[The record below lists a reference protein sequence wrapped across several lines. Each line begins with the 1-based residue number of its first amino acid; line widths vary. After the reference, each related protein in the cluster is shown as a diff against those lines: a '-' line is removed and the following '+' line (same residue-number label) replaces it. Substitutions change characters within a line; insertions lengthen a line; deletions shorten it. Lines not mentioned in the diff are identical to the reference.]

1 MSGNDTRSRFN
12 RRRLVTRL
20 VALRVFIAAVVVL
33 CVVGFFGWVVFF
45 SPWLAADKVAVAG
58 ATTIPVQEVE
68 AAAGVPVG
76 TPLVRVDLAR
86 IKASV
91 ARLPAVRTVAV
102 RRSWPHTI
110 AIAITERK
118 PVASLYRQGEWQ
130 QVDAHGV
137 VFRQSAS
144 RPKAI
149 PVIAVNQSAEG
160 NLLPEAARVAAS
172 LPAELASQT
181 RRITAATMDSITV
194 RLKNSDVVMWGSAA
208 ESYRKVE
215 VLRAL
220 MVQGKATRYDV
231 SVPGQPATGE

>member
-1 MSGNDTRSRFN
+1 MSRKDTRSRFR

-20 VALRVFIAAVVVL
+20 VALRVLIAAVVVL
-33 CVVGFFGWVVFF
+33 LAVGFFAWVVFF
-45 SPWLAADKVAVAG
+45 SPWLAADKVSVAG

-86 IKASV
+86 IRASV
-91 ARLPAVRTVAV
+91 SQLPAVATVAV

-118 PVASLYRQGEWQ
+118 PVASVYRKGQWQ
-130 QVDAHGV
+130 QVDTHGV
-137 VFRQSAS
+137 IFRQSAS

-149 PVIAVNQSAEG
+149 PVIAVNRSAEG

-172 LPAELASQT
+172 LPAGLSAQT

-194 RLKNSDVVMWGSAA
+194 RLKNSDVVMWGSSA

-215 VLRAL
+215 VLKAL
-220 MVQGKATRYDV
+220 MVQGKVTRYDV
-231 SVPGQPATGE
+231 SVPDQPATGG